1 MTDGDRSMS
10 PRFEPT
16 AEPHPTGAARGWW
29 RRVLDWHDAL
39 FVTKWRS
46 ALQREARS
54 QEDALVAVLYLSA
67 FGIDDPAAYH
77 TLPVTAEL
85 IDGFHDWH
93 QRQGLDTFPHAGVC
107 C

>member
-1 MTDGDRSMS
+1 
-10 PRFEPT
+10 
-16 AEPHPTGAARGWW
+16 
-29 RRVLDWHDAL
+29 VLDWHDAL

-46 ALQREARS
+46 APQREART